1 MFTSHGSEGHG
12 WQWTC
17 PAKALLDSVKLLLN
31 LICLSIYTS
40 INSWLTL
47 GMIKIFNFC
56 QASGL
61 SSCFLEVETEA
72 QREQKLKELGG
83 GPFHPD
89 YKDLVFI

>member
-1 MFTSHGSEGHG
+1 MDLPCQGFVGFCQITLK
-12 WQWTC
+12 
-17 PAKALLDSVKLLLN
+17 PN
-31 LICLSIYTS
+31 LSIYTS

-47 GMIKIFNFC
+47 GMVKIFNFC

-89 YKDLVFI
+89 YRDLVFI